1 MQPKAF
7 GFLGLIILYSTSL
20 NAQKKEIDLDPVTV
34 TSSLQQIQASRSGR
48 NIIVIKGDQ
57 LLNTPVHSVDDLL
70 RYVPGIEVQAR
81 GPFGSQSD
89 FVIRGGTFQ
98 QVLVILDGNR
108 INDPNTGHFSSYI
121 PIAPSEIERIEI
133 VKGGSSAIYG
143 SDAVGGVIHIIT
155 KSFASKNKPVA
166 KEFTSQLAVGEYDL
180 TNINAGGYY
189 NNGKTAIG
197 GGILS
202 NNTTGQQQRGT
213 RGFVHANTASLSVN
227 QELSNNWQIGF
238 RSAFDKRKFSAQNF
252 YTSLKIDTASEAV
265 KTFWNSIRVGFKKQG
280 NSFTFDAGHRSTEDE
295 FYFNPTALPN
305 NNRSKL
311 WQALG
316 IYEHHFSEKTIISTG
331 VQYQLRKINSND
343 RGNHNVSQGAGF
355 ITVNQQI
362 TPALLVNPALRV
374 DWHELGGTELIPQL
388 SLSYKISDFQL
399 RANGGK
405 TIRYADFTEQFN
417 NYNKPPYVRSGNRI
431 GNPNLKA
438 ESSFSYEGGLDWFAT
453 SGIKVSATYFSRDY
467 KELIDYVLTPYADM
481 PRKDNLLPNGSFF
494 LAKNIGEVTTNGVEA
509 DLQLF
514 KRFSNQH
521 SLLSNI
527 GLVWLHSE
535 SDNNSASLYVSSHAR
550 FLSNFSI
557 RYATPRIAISTNGIY
572 KNRSVQEQAET
583 SSLIQAS
590 LTPSYF
596 IMNLRGEVVLM
607 EKIVTVFAQ
616 ADNLFDKTYSDLLGT
631 PMPGRW
637 LMGGIRISLNK

>member
-1 MQPKAF
+1 
-7 GFLGLIILYSTSL
+7 
-20 NAQKKEIDLDPVTV
+20 
-34 TSSLQQIQASRSGR
+34 
-48 NIIVIKGDQ
+48 
-57 LLNTPVHSVDDLL
+57 
-70 RYVPGIEVQAR
+70 
-81 GPFGSQSD
+81 
-89 FVIRGGTFQ
+89 
-98 QVLVILDGNR
+98 
-108 INDPNTGHFSSYI
+108 
-121 PIAPSEIERIEI
+121 
-133 VKGGSSAIYG
+133 
-143 SDAVGGVIHIIT
+143 
-155 KSFASKNKPVA
+155 
-166 KEFTSQLAVGEYDL
+166 
-180 TNINAGGYY
+180 
-189 NNGKTAIG
+189 
-197 GGILS
+197 
-202 NNTTGQQQRGT
+202 
-213 RGFVHANTASLSVN
+213 
-227 QELSNNWQIGF
+227 
-238 RSAFDKRKFSAQNF
+238 
-252 YTSLKIDTASEAV
+252 
-265 KTFWNSIRVGFKKQG
+265 
-280 NSFTFDAGHRSTEDE
+280 
-295 FYFNPTALPN
+295 
-305 NNRSKL
+305 
-311 WQALG
+311 
-316 IYEHHFSEKTIISTG
+316 
-331 VQYQLRKINSND
+331 
-343 RGNHNVSQGAGF
+343 
-355 ITVNQQI
+355 
-362 TPALLVNPALRV
+362 
-374 DWHELGGTELIPQL
+374 LGGTELIPQL